1 MEVINWITGLDW
13 QMLVNIAL
21 QAVGLAALVSSQ
33 TPNQA
38 DDKIV
43 SAILSA
49 LNFLGANFNKAA
61 NK

>member
-1 MEVINWITGLDW
+1 MEIVGWITGLDW
-13 QMLVNIAL
+13 TGIFNIAL
-21 QAVGLAALVSSQ
+21 QAVGLGALISSM
-33 TPNQA
+33 TPNTA

-43 SAILSA
+43 DMLLKG

>member
-1 MEVINWITGLDW
+1 MEIIGWITGLDW
-13 QMLVNIAL
+13 AGIFNIAL
-21 QAVGLAALVSSQ
+21 QAVGLGALISSM
-33 TPNQA
+33 TPNTA

-43 SAILSA
+43 DMLLKG